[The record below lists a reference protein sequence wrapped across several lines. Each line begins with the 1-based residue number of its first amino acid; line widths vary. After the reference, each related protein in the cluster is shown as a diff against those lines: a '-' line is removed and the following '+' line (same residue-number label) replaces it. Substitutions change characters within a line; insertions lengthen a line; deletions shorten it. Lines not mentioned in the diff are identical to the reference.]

1 MHTYYV
7 YVNVKI
13 MTVLLN
19 NEHVLIMTTINVN
32 NVLNFKQLLDDDSF
46 TWPFIVV

>member
-19 NEHVLIMTTINVN
+19 NEHVLIMRRKRLKIP
-32 NVLNFKQLLDDDSF
+32 KG
-46 TWPFIVV
+46 